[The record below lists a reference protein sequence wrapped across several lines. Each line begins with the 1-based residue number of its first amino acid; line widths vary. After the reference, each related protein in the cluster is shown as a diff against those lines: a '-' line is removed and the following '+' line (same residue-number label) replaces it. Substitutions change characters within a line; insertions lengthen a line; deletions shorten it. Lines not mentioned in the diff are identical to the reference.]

1 MKKCSKCKVVL
12 PYENFHK
19 KKSTK
24 DGYNSMCKDCRK
36 EKDVEYYQ
44 NNKEKIIKR
53 NKEYRKHNKGYIET
67 NRKYREENRE
77 FVLSLKREW
86 SKSEKGVE
94 HKKKYYQK
102 NKEIIKESVKKNR
115 EKNKEYYQ
123 EYFTEYRQR
132 DEVKE
137 RNRKYQ
143 KEWIKKYRNENPHI
157 VAWRSTL
164 KAALMRMGTEKSGTT
179 LEMLG
184 YSADELKE
192 HMENLFE
199 DGMSWNNWGEWH
211 IDHIKPVSLFESNT
225 EASIVNAL
233 SNLQPLWEKENL
245 SKGNSYNE

>member
-1 MKKCSKCKVVL
+1 M
-12 PYENFHK
+12 
-19 KKSTK
+19 
-24 DGYNSMCKDCRK
+24 
-36 EKDVEYYQ
+36 
-44 NNKEKIIKR
+44 
-53 NKEYRKHNKGYIET
+53 
-67 NRKYREENRE
+67 
-77 FVLSLKREW
+77 
-86 SKSEKGVE
+86 E

-192 HMENLFE
+192 HMENL
-199 DGMSWNNWGEWH
+199 
-211 IDHIKPVSLFESNT
+211 
-225 EASIVNAL
+225 L
-233 SNLQPLWEKENL
+233 SYLGL
-245 SKGNSYNE
+245 